1 MKVSFRAATAFLII
15 TCLLGFSGFTQ
26 PVKRELRAAW
36 IATYSNIDWPD
47 RSHTPQQQRDAFIKL
62 IDQHKATGINAV
74 YVQIRSQSD
83 AMYPSAYEPWSAD
96 LTGVQGLPPNPMW
109 DPLEFML
116 TECHRRGIEFHAWL
130 NPYRVAGTSANMS
143 TFSSGHVSRQHPGWL
158 LRSGTK
164 VTLNPGLPEVRN
176 HILKVISDIVN
187 RYDVDG
193 IHFDDYFYPEFGF
206 NDDASYNNDPRG
218 VSNRGDWR
226 RDNVNI
232 LIRDVSNRVKQLKPW
247 VKFGVSPSGI
257 YRNSTDTTIGSPTR
271 GMEHYSVLYADS
283 KKWLQE
289 GWVDYIEPQ
298 VYWYM
303 GQPAA
308 DYNQLIPWWNRNA
321 FGRHIYIGIA
331 SYKVESWGRTP
342 WSDVKQIPNQLRLNR
357 KYLNE
362 NIKGTAFYNT
372 SSMELNLLGF
382 RDSLKNNFFRTPAII
397 PAMPWKDSLPPNPPY
412 ALNAQALGTD
422 VISLNWQRPT
432 YTDGELNKPRQYVI
446 YRSLEPLIDTENP
459 ENIIA
464 ITPDTSFFKDT
475 TIVAGV
481 NYYYAVTALDR
492 LYNES
497 SISNIHNVGRQ
508 SLPITITNIQIKT
521 INDREIQLDW
531 STAQSHGLTS
541 FVAEKSRDKINFK
554 SFTLIPAMKDAG
566 NKYALIDKVDTFNAP
581 VYYRI
586 KMIDTLGK
594 ETYSRVLSQVVSKEQ
609 MLVRLNTRIPKT
621 SDLQVGVLVNG
632 PIEYAILDEERRK
645 VTWGK
650 IRPFPINTQV
660 ILPGTKNLP
669 PGNYVINIKYQN
681 LQQNIHLPVM

>member
-1 MKVSFRAATAFLII
+1 MKSTSSIATAII
-15 TCLLGFSGFTQ
+15 IFILFCSIHSYAQ

-36 IATYSNIDWPD
+36 IATYSNIDWPQ
-47 RSHTPQQQRDAFIKL
+47 RSHTPQQQRDAFTKI

-83 AMYPSAYEPWSAD
+83 AMYPSPYEPWSAD
-96 LTGVQGLPPNPMW
+96 LTGVQGQPPNPLW
-109 DPLEFML
+109 DPLNFMI
-116 TECHRRGIEFHAWL
+116 TECRRRGIEFHAWL
-130 NPYRVAGTSANMS
+130 NPYRVAGTSSNLS
-143 TFSSGHVSRQHPGWL
+143 TFSSGHVSRQHPQWL

-164 VTLNPGLPEVRN
+164 VTLNPGLPQVRE

-187 RYDVDG
+187 RYDIDG

-206 NDDASYNNDPRG
+206 NDDASYTNDPRG
-218 VSNRGDWR
+218 IEVRADWR
-226 RDNVNI
+226 RDNVNL
-232 LIRDVSNRVKQLKPW
+232 LIKDVAAKIKQLKPW

-257 YRNSTDTTIGSPTR
+257 YRNSNDNTVGSPTK

-308 DYNQLIPWWNRNA
+308 DYNQLIPWWNNNSY
-321 FGRHIYIGIA
+321 GRHIYIGIA
-331 SYKVESWGRTP
+331 GYKVESWGRTP
-342 WSDVKQIPNQLRLNR
+342 WSDIRQIPNQLRLNR
-357 KYLNE
+357 KYLDQ

-382 RDSLKNNFFRTPAII
+382 RDSLKNSFYRTPAII

-412 ALNAQALGTD
+412 GLNAEAAGEEVT
-422 VISLNWQRPT
+422 LNWQKPS
-432 YTDGELNKPRQYVI
+432 YTDGELSRPRQYVI
-446 YRSLEPLIDTENP
+446 YRSTEPVIDTEDA
-459 ENIIA
+459 EKIIA
-464 ITPDTSFFKDT
+464 ITTDTSFYKDT
-475 TIVAGV
+475 SITAGV
-481 NYYYAVTALDR
+481 NYYYAVAALDR

-497 SISNIHNVGRQ
+497 TLSNIDNLGKQ
-508 SLPITITNIQIKT
+508 ALPITLTNIQIKT
-521 INDREIQLDW
+521 INDKEIQLDW
-531 STAQSHGLTS
+531 STAQERGLAS
-541 FVAEKSRDKINFK
+541 FVAEKSRDKVNFK
-554 SFTLIPAMKDAG
+554 SFTLIPATVKSG
-566 NKYALIDKVDTFNAP
+566 NKYMLIDKVDTFNAP

-586 KMIDTLGK
+586 KMVDSLGK

-650 IRPFPINTQV
+650 IKPFPLNTQV

-669 PGNYVINIKYQN
+669 PGNYVINIKYGN

>member
-1 MKVSFRAATAFLII
+1 MFLLITLAFSVSA
-15 TCLLGFSGFTQ
+15 Q

-36 IATYSNIDWPD
+36 IATYSNIDWPE
-47 RSHTPQQQRDAFIKL
+47 RSHTPQQQKEAFIKL
-62 IDQHKATGINAV
+62 IDGHKATGINAV

-83 AMYPSAYEPWSAD
+83 AMYPSNYEPWSAD
-96 LTGVQGLPPNPMW
+96 LTGIQGRAPNPMW

-130 NPYRVAGTSANMS
+130 NPYRVAGVSSSLAG
-143 TFSSGHVSRQHPGWL
+143 FSPDHVSRKHPQWL

-164 VTLNPGLPEVRN
+164 VTLNPGLPLVRE

-206 NDDASYNNDPRG
+206 NDDASYSQDPRG
-218 VSNRGDWR
+218 IVNRADWR

-232 LIRDVSNRVKQLKPW
+232 LVKDVAAQIKRLKPW

-257 YRNSTDTTIGSPTR
+257 YRNSNDSSVGSPTK

-298 VYWYM
+298 VYWYI

-308 DYNQLIPWWNRNA
+308 DYNQLIPWWNNNA

-331 SYKVESWGRTP
+331 GYKVESWGRSP
-342 WSDVKQIPNQLRLNR
+342 WADEKQIPNQIRLNR
-357 KYLNE
+357 KYLDQ

-382 RDSLKNNFFRTPAII
+382 IDSLKNTFYNSPAII
-397 PAMPWKDSLPPNPPY
+397 PAMPWKDSVPPNAPY
-412 ALNAQALGTD
+412 SLKAELSGLETVSLSWQKPGYLN
-422 VISLNWQRPT
+422 
-432 YTDGELNKPRQYVI
+432 GELDRPRQYVI
-446 YRSLEPLIDTENP
+446 YRSTEPMIDTENP
-459 ENIIA
+459 EAIID
-464 ITPDTSFFKDT
+464 ITTDTSAYRDS
-475 TIVAGV
+475 TILAGV
-481 NYYYAVTALDR
+481 NYYYAVSALDR

-497 SISNIHNVGRQ
+497 DISNIENLGRP
-508 SLPITITNIQIKT
+508 SLPITLSNIQIK
-521 INDREIQLDW
+521 ILNDKEIQLDW
-531 STAQSHGLTS
+531 STMQERGMVS
-541 FVAEKSRDKINFK
+541 FIAEKSKDKVNFK
-554 SFTLIPAMKDAG
+554 SFTLIPATTKSG
-566 NKYALIDKVDTFNAP
+566 NKYTLIDKVDTFNAP

-586 KMIDTLGK
+586 KMIDSTGK
-594 ETYSRVLSQVVSKEQ
+594 ETFSKLVSQIVPKEQ
-609 MLVRLNTRIPKT
+609 ILVRLNTRIPKT
-621 SDLQVGVLVNG
+621 SDLQLGVLVTGN
-632 PIEYAILDEERRK
+632 IEYAILDEERKK

-650 IRPFPINTQV
+650 IKPLPANTQV
-660 ILPGTKNLP
+660 ILPGSKNLP
-669 PGNYVINIKYQN
+669 PGNYVINIKYNN
-681 LQQNIHLPVM
+681 LQQNIHLPVL

>member
-1 MKVSFRAATAFLII
+1 MKSIFSAAPAFVFILLFATNFSFA
-15 TCLLGFSGFTQ
+15 Q

-36 IATYSNIDWPD
+36 IATYSNIDWPE
-47 RSHTPQQQRDAFIKL
+47 RTHTPQQQRDAFIK
-62 IDQHKATGINAV
+62 IIERHKAIGINAV
-74 YVQIRSQSD
+74 YVQVRSQSD
-83 AMYPSAYEPWSAD
+83 AMYPSLYEPWSAD
-96 LTGVQGLPPNPMW
+96 LTGVQGKAPHPLW
-109 DPLEFML
+109 DPLDFMIK
-116 TECHRRGIEFHAWL
+116 ECHKRGIEFHAWL
-130 NPYRVAGTSANMS
+130 NPYRVAGVSTSLAGFS
-143 TFSSGHVSRQHPGWL
+143 TDHISRQHPQWL

-164 VTLNPGLPEVRN
+164 VTLNPGLPEVRS
-176 HILKVISDIVN
+176 HIVTVVSDIVS

-206 NDDASYNNDPRG
+206 DDDASYNKDRRG
-218 VSNRGDWR
+218 ILHRADWR

-232 LIRDVSNRVKQLKPW
+232 LIKDVSTKINQLKPW

-257 YRNSTDTTIGSPTR
+257 YRNSPDTSVGSPTK

-308 DYNQLIPWWNRNA
+308 DYNQLIPWWNSHA
-321 FGRHIYIGIA
+321 YGRHIYIGIA
-331 SYKVESWGRTP
+331 GYKVESWGRTP

-357 KYLNE
+357 KYLDQ

-382 RDSLKNNFFRTPAII
+382 ADSLRNNFYRTPAIV
-397 PAMPWKDSLPPNPPY
+397 PAMPWKDSFPPNAPY
-412 ALNAQALGTD
+412 GLTAALSGTESVAL
-422 VISLNWQRPT
+422 SWQKPA
-432 YTDGELNKPRQYVI
+432 YTNGELNKPRQYVI
-446 YRSLEPLIDTENP
+446 YRSIDPLIDP
-459 ENIIA
+459 QDGGNIIA
-464 ITPDTSFFKDT
+464 ITADTSTYTDT

-497 SISNIHNVGRQ
+497 MLSNISGLRR
-508 SLPITITNIQIKT
+508 SALPITLTSFQIKT
-521 INDREIQLDW
+521 INDKEVQLDW
-531 STAQSHGLTS
+531 ATAQEQGLAS

-554 SFTLIPAMKDAG
+554 SFTIIPATGRSG
-566 NKYALIDKVDTFNAP
+566 NKYVLTDKVDTFNVP

-586 KMIDTLGK
+586 KMVDSTGK
-594 ETYSRVLSQVVSKEQ
+594 ETFSRMVSQVVSKEQ
-609 MLVRLNTRIPKT
+609 LLVRLNTRIPQT
-621 SDLQVGVLVNG
+621 SDLQIGLLVTGN
-632 PIEYAILDEERRK
+632 IEYAILDEQRKK

-650 IRPFPINTQV
+650 IKPVAVNTQV

-669 PGNYVINIKYQN
+669 PGNYVINIKYNN
-681 LQQNIHLPVM
+681 LQQNIHLPVL

>member
-1 MKVSFRAATAFLII
+1 MKSTFSIATAII
-15 TCLLGFSGFTQ
+15 IFILFCSIHSYAQ

-36 IATYSNIDWPD
+36 IATYSNIDWPQ
-47 RSHTPQQQRDAFIKL
+47 RSHTPQQQRDAFIKI

-83 AMYPSAYEPWSAD
+83 AMYPSPYEPWSAD
-96 LTGVQGLPPNPMW
+96 LTGVQGQPPNPLW
-109 DPLEFML
+109 DPLNFMI

-130 NPYRVAGTSANMS
+130 NPYRVAGTSSNLS
-143 TFSSGHVSRQHPGWL
+143 TFSSGHVSRQHPQWL

-164 VTLNPGLPEVRN
+164 VTLNPGLLQVRE

-187 RYDVDG
+187 RYDIDG

-206 NDDASYNNDPRG
+206 NDDASYTIDPRG
-218 VSNRGDWR
+218 IAVRADWR
-226 RDNVNI
+226 RDNVNL
-232 LIRDVSNRVKQLKPW
+232 LIKDVAAKINQLKPW

-257 YRNSTDTTIGSPTR
+257 YRNSSDNTVGSPTK
-271 GMEHYSVLYADS
+271 GMEHYSVLYADT

-308 DYNQLIPWWNRNA
+308 DYNQLIPWWNMNSY
-321 FGRHIYIGIA
+321 GRHIYIGIA
-331 SYKVESWGRTP
+331 GYKVESWGRTP
-342 WSDVKQIPNQLRLNR
+342 WSDIRQIPNQLRLNR
-357 KYLNE
+357 KYLDQ

-372 SSMELNLLGF
+372 SSMDLNLLGF
-382 RDSLKNNFFRTPAII
+382 RDSLKNSFYRTPAIV
-397 PAMPWKDSLPPNPPY
+397 PAMPWKDSIPPNPPY
-412 ALNAQALGTD
+412 GLNAVAAGEEVT
-422 VISLNWQRPT
+422 LNWQRPS
-432 YTDGELNKPRQYVI
+432 YTDGELNRPRQYVI
-446 YRSLEPLIDTENP
+446 YRSTEPVIDTEDA
-459 ENIIA
+459 EKIIA
-464 ITPDTSFFKDT
+464 ITTDTSFYKDT
-475 TIVAGV
+475 SITAGV
-481 NYYYAVTALDR
+481 NYYYAVAALDR

-497 SISNIHNVGRQ
+497 TLSNIDNLGKQ
-508 SLPITITNIQIKT
+508 ALPITLINIQIKT
-521 INDREIQLDW
+521 INDKEIQLDW
-531 STAQSHGLTS
+531 STAQERGLAS
-541 FVAEKSRDKINFK
+541 FVAEKSRDKVNFK
-554 SFTLIPAMKDAG
+554 SFTLIPATVKSG
-566 NKYALIDKVDTFNAP
+566 NKYMLIDKVDTFNAP

-586 KMIDTLGK
+586 KMVDSLGK

-650 IRPFPINTQV
+650 IKPFPLNTQV

-669 PGNYVINIKYQN
+669 PGNYVINIKYGN
-681 LQQNIHLPVM
+681 LQQIIHLPVM